1 MEANITKVFVLF
13 AALVLVGFSTSFAVT
28 NGDDISHGW
37 GVVRDGSY
45 SVPDSFR
52 SGSPMM
58 TTYGAMDTLAFNG
71 NDISHGWGVV
81 TNGAYSVPTG
91 SASMTTGYGTMERR
105 TTNGDDISHG
115 WGVIP
120 NGSYNMPR

>member
-1 MEANITKVFVLF
+1 MEVKRVFLLF
-13 AALVLVGFSTSFAVT
+13 VALTLVGFVSTAFAVT

-37 GVVRDGSY
+37 GVVANGSY

-52 SGSPMM
+52 NGSPMI
-58 TTYGAMDTLAFNG
+58 TTYGAMDTLALNG

-81 TNGAYSVPTG
+81 TNGSYSVPTG
-91 SASMTTGYGTMERR
+91 TYVTTGYGTMERK

-120 NGSYNMPR
+120 GGSYNMPR